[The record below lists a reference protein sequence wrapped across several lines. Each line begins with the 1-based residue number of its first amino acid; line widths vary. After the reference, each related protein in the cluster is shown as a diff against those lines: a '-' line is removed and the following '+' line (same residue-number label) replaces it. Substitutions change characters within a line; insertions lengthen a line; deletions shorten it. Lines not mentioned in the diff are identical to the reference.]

1 LRATPQQVA
10 VAAQDAVSTAKD
22 TRRSMAADRVIVF
35 FMAHFHFRRDRAW
48 RGSCV

>member
-1 LRATPQQVA
+1 
-10 VAAQDAVSTAKD
+10 
-22 TRRSMAADRVIVF
+22 MAADRVIVF